1 MANRFEKVHREPDPD
16 HWEFEP
22 EELSLPDRIPTQ
34 FLDDAT
40 QSIVSENSSPDIP
53 FRYSI
58 NPYRGCEHGCVYC
71 YARPGHE
78 YLGFNAGIDFETRI
92 VVKREAPD
100 LLRAWLKRKSYECEA
115 ICFSGVTDCYQPVE
129 RTLRLTRQCLEVC
142 AEANQPVTIIT
153 KNALVVRDLDILA
166 PMASRNLAH
175 VSLSLTTLDAALCGE
190 LEPRTSRPAARLRA
204 IRELSEA
211 GIPVRVMTAPM
222 IPGVNESELPALLE
236 AAAKAGAVWAG
247 YTMLR
252 LPLSV
257 RPVFLEWA
265 ERRFPLRYDRIVQ
278 GITAVRDGA
287 MNSARF
293 GERMRG
299 TGPVADQIQ
308 QTFRVFARKHGLE
321 RMLVPLDTSQF
332 LPPKPKTG
340 QLELF

>member
-1 MANRFEKVHREPDPD
+1 
-16 HWEFEP
+16 
-22 EELSLPDRIPTQ
+22 
-34 FLDDAT
+34 
-40 QSIVSENSSPDIP
+40 
-53 FRYSI
+53 
-58 NPYRGCEHGCVYC
+58 
-71 YARPGHE
+71 
-78 YLGFNAGIDFETRI
+78 
-92 VVKREAPD
+92 
-100 LLRAWLKRKSYECEA
+100 
-115 ICFSGVTDCYQPVE
+115 
-129 RTLRLTRQCLEVC
+129 
-142 AEANQPVTIIT
+142 
-153 KNALVVRDLDILA
+153 
-166 PMASRNLAH
+166 
-175 VSLSLTTLDAALCGE
+175 
-190 LEPRTSRPAARLRA
+190 
-204 IRELSEA
+204 
-211 GIPVRVMTAPM
+211 M

-278 GITAVRDGA
+278 GITTVRDGA